1 MPRVAPKLELST
13 EDRAHL
19 DAIVAAPTSE
29 QRQVVRAKVLLLA
42 SEGRENK
49 EIAKRLGLAR
59 RTVGTWRTRAVT
71 EGIGDLKD
79 RPRSGRR
86 RMYDAVEEA
95 VIIAK
100 TLEKP
105 AGRTHWSAERLA
117 KEVAASAS
125 TVLRVWRRN
134 GLQPHRSETF
144 KFSTDPLL
152 AEKVVDIVG
161 LYLNPPEG
169 ALVLCVDEKSQIQA
183 LERSQPLLP
192 MRPDSAERRTHDYR
206 RHGTTTLFAA
216 INIAT
221 AEVLGTCMQRH
232 RHQEFLRFLRLL
244 NRTYPHGEIHLVMD
258 NYATHKHAKIETW
271 FERHPRFVRHFTPTS
286 ASWMNQVETWFGI
299 LTSQA
304 IRRGSFSSTDAL
316 MKAIHRFIRAWND
329 GGQPFVWVKTAEQI
343 LAKAI
348 RTDKS
353 DVRH

>member
-1 MPRVAPKLELST
+1 MSRVAPKLELST

-19 DAIVAAPTSE
+19 EAIIAAPTSE
-29 QRQVVRAKVLLLA
+29 QRQVVRAKILLLA
-42 SEGRENK
+42 SAGLENK
-49 EIAKRLGLAR
+49 KIAKRLGVSS
-59 RTVGTWRTRAVT
+59 RTVGTWRTRAVA
-71 EGIGDLKD
+71 EGIGDLRD

-86 RMYDAVEEA
+86 RTYDAIEEA
-95 VIIAK
+95 LIIAK

-105 AGRTHWSAERLA
+105 AGRTHWSGERLA

-134 GLQPHRSETF
+134 GLQPHRTETF
-144 KFSTDPLL
+144 KYSTDPLL
-152 AEKVVDIVG
+152 VEKVVDIVG
-161 LYLNPPEG
+161 LYVNPPEG
-169 ALVLCVDEKSQIQA
+169 ALVLCVDETSQIQA
-183 LERSQPLLP
+183 LERTQPLLP
-192 MRPDSAERRTHDYR
+192 MRPGSTERRTHDYR
-206 RHGTTTLFAA
+206 RHGTATLFAA
-216 INIAT
+216 LNIAT

-244 NRTYPHGEIHLVMD
+244 NREYPDGEIHLVLD
-258 NYATHKHAKIETW
+258 NYATHKHAKVESW

-299 LTSQA
+299 ITSQA

-329 GGQPFVWVKTAEQI
+329 GSQPFVWVKTADQI

-348 RTDKS
+348 RAGNS
-353 DVRH
+353 GARH